1 MHKQHGGT
9 ILGFILGLVTG
20 LAVALGVAVYVTKVP
35 LPFLSKGQTRSA
47 DQNESET
54 KKNKDWDP
62 NALIANKPAAKTPAE
77 PEPTNAAE
85 PAPKAP
91 APVPA
96 ETRPDTKPAAT
107 SAPTPEAKAAA
118 SADPIG
124 ALAKAKTAAP
134 EAPQI
139 TFYVQVGAFR
149 TPDDAERHRAKLA
162 LKGVDAKITE
172 RELSG
177 RPVYRARVGPFDK
190 LEDAETAKEKM
201 DKLGIETALVK
212 VQR

>member
-1 MHKQHGGT
+1 
-9 ILGFILGLVTG
+9 
-20 LAVALGVAVYVTKVP
+20 
-35 LPFLSKGQTRSA
+35 
-47 DQNESET
+47 
-54 KKNKDWDP
+54 
-62 NALIANKPAAKTPAE
+62 
-77 PEPTNAAE
+77 
-85 PAPKAP
+85 
-91 APVPA
+91 
-96 ETRPDTKPAAT
+96 
-107 SAPTPEAKAAA
+107 
-118 SADPIG
+118 
-124 ALAKAKTAAP
+124 LAKAKTAAP

-177 RPVYRARVGPFDK
+177 RPVYRARVGPFEK
-190 LEDAETAKEKM
+190 LEDAETAKDKM

>member
-20 LAVALGVAVYVTKVP
+20 LTVALGVAVYVTKVP

-62 NALIANKPAAKTPAE
+62 NALIANKPALKTPAE

-85 PAPKAP
+85 PAAKAP
-91 APVPA
+91 PPVPA
-96 ETRPDTKPAAT
+96 ETRPDTKPAA
-107 SAPTPEAKAAA
+107 ATPEAKAAA

-139 TFYVQVGAFR
+139 SFYVQVGAFR

-177 RPVYRARVGPFDK
+177 RPVYRARVGPFEK
-190 LEDAETAKEKM
+190 LEDAESAKDKM